1 MAAGGRKREE
11 LLARLGTLEAKEAA
25 LRGALA
31 GAAEAGAG
39 GGPGDV
45 DLLVAGG
52 GLAGALAAATFAKA
66 GLRVQM
72 REKRPDPRAAAAG
85 KARAPRRSINL
96 ALSERGFRALRAVG
110 LEESVKALGVPMT
123 ERAIHKNGAVTLQ
136 PYGGEGQALYSVSR
150 EALGKLLLDAA
161 EAAGAEVVF
170 ESALTDAGETGLA
183 GAAVKERARCVFTR
197 PDGGREAVR
206 ADLLLGCDGVN
217 SRVREILRE
226 RGGGGFDF
234 TVDFIAHGYK
244 ELTIPALK
252 GGVPA
257 LRPANALHIWPRK
270 SFMLIAL
277 PNPDGSFVATLFMK
291 AKTPGE
297 EVCLYDLDR
306 VPVAAHLFFKMYFPD
321 AFRAMPDLVEEFKAH
336 PSAPLQAVTCT
347 GFHRGASAV
356 LLGDAAH
363 AVTPFLGQ
371 GCNAAFEDVRYLREY
386 WTACDRDWRR
396 ALPRFTASRKPDADA
411 LREMA
416 EANYREMAA
425 STLSV
430 AFRLEARTLRAL
442 ERATAALRLP
452 AALRVKDLHSLVSF
466 TNVPY
471 AECRARARRADAA
484 LLLTAVIALAA
495 YLALIGWCARAVAA
509 DPPAGLERL
518 ERWWA
523 GGAAGGG
530 QRSGE
535 L

>member
-85 KARAPRRSINL
+85 KPRAPRRSINL

-123 ERAIHKNGAVTLQ
+123 ARAIHKNGAVTLQ

-430 AFRLEARTLRAL
+430 AFRLKARAL
-442 ERATAALRLP
+442 RATAALRLP